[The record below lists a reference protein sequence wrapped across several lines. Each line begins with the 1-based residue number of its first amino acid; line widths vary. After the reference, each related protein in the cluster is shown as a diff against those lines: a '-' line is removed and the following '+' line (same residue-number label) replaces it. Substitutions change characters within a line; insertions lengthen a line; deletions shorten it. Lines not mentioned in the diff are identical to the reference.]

1 MYSTACTQYNFVLY
15 VFLYID
21 RRYDMLEIGGTN
33 NMYYVNMILNN
44 KWTHCN
50 IAPLHQLGTCHN
62 NK

>member
-1 MYSTACTQYNFVLY
+1 MYTIQVCDMYSS
-15 VFLYID
+15 YID